1 MLRSAQNC
9 KKFTF
14 FDNLQTITRVEN
26 MEARQM
32 TPFFNIIFLLYLFV
46 TFILHLKIV
55 KIQVDVVAP
64 LVHIVL

>member
-1 MLRSAQNC
+1 
-9 KKFTF
+9 
-14 FDNLQTITRVEN
+14 

-46 TFILHLKIV
+46 TFILYLKTV
-55 KIQVDVVAP
+55 KIQFDVVAP